1 MATTTVVTSPAKMV
15 TAANAGS
22 VGDKF
27 LLSDGIHDYADLSAI
42 TKSGVTC
49 EPEHPGKATIKGGG
63 IDLKGSSIGFSGFDL
78 AFKHTRDHVMYI
90 WGSQCKVRLNKFHP
104 TNLATTTWQDW
115 LCVRG
120 NDNLID
126 LNDIYG
132 KTGKGNHILVGE
144 GSAQPL
150 RNRITNNKIHNF
162 HVTNYGTE
170 TNGYEFIRIGSS
182 TAREKDF
189 YTEISNNSFYD
200 YNTPESELI
209 TIKGQRNLIQKN
221 KFGVDGNVTAS
232 VCCRHGG
239 FNTIKD
245 NEFKGTGL
253 RIYGKGH
260 VVTGNNFKRN
270 PLSQLR
276 QIVIGNGRYAE
287 ESQNTDATYT
297 QVRDLLF
304 ENNTIEM
311 EDSTSNIILCLG
323 YGSYPLKPYNNK
335 FVNNK
340 ISGSKGTLANTRDGA
355 SWNGN
360 IVSGNQMWATGTAKY
375 GDMPAIGYTKKD
387 FSVVTPPPVVTP
399 PTPIPEPEPIPP
411 QPPATELTLETL
423 DERIKKLEAKVFGT
437 T

>member
-1 MATTTVVTSPAKMV
+1 MV
-15 TAANAGS
+15 TLANAGS

-27 LLSDGIHDYADLSAI
+27 LLADGIHDYPDLSAI

-78 AFKHTRDHVMYI
+78 QFKHTRDHVMFI

-104 TNLATTTWQDW
+104 ANLATTTWQDW
-115 LCVRG
+115 VCVRG
-120 NDNLID
+120 NDNLVD
-126 LNDIYG
+126 MNDIYG

-144 GSAQPL
+144 GSSQPL
-150 RNRITNNKIHNF
+150 RNRITNNKIHDF
-162 HVTNYGTE
+162 HVTNYGSE

-182 TAREKDF
+182 TVRGKDF
-189 YTEISNNSFYD
+189 YTEISGNSFYD
-200 YNTPESELI
+200 YDTPESELI
-209 TIKGQRNLIQKN
+209 TVKSQRNILQKN
-221 KFGVDGNVTAS
+221 KFGVEGNVTAS
-232 VCCRHGG
+232 VTLRHGG
-239 FNTIKD
+239 FNTVKD

-260 VVTGNNFKRN
+260 TVTGNNFKRN

-276 QIVIGNGRYAE
+276 QIVIGNGKYAE

-323 YGSYPLKPYNNK
+323 YGNYPLKPSGNK
-335 FVNNK
+335 FINNK
-340 ISGSKGTLANTRDGA
+340 IKASKGTLANTRDGA
-355 SWNGN
+355 TWNGN
-360 IVSGNQMWATGTAKY
+360 TVQNNILYPTGTAKA
-375 GDMPAIGYTKKD
+375 GDMPTSGYIIKD
-387 FSVVTPPPVVTP
+387 WTQVEPAPSPEPQPPQ
-399 PTPIPEPEPIPP
+399 PEPEP
-411 QPPATELTLETL
+411 PAANLSIEERLTILEAEMK
-423 DERIKKLEAKVFGT
+423 DIKNRVSKLEAV
-437 T
+437 